1 MKIAAVSIAC
11 LFLFAASVLPAHCA
25 NYQCVKPDGKVIC
38 TVDSATDPRA
48 QPSDLCNKACQECY
62 LTCTAVEVIVKGGG
76 KIISGPGASTD
87 SNMVR
92 PQGSDKETAK
102 KVLQE
107 GLVQ

>member
-1 MKIAAVSIAC
+1 MKIAAGCLLS
-11 LFLFAASVLPAHCA
+11 LFLCAASVQPALCA

-38 TVDSATDPRA
+38 TVDSASDPGA
-48 QPSDLCNKACQECY
+48 QPSDLCNKSCQECY
-62 LTCTAVEVIVKGGG
+62 LTCTAVEVIVKSGGR
-76 KIISGPGASTD
+76 IITGPAGTG

-102 KVLQE
+102 QVLQE